1 MFSPYHRM
9 ANCPR
14 LQRTIADLNN
24 SGNVPIQIYN
34 GHKRYHYSLI
44 HKLKSAKKH
53 LENLQNVLENTQVS
67 AVVDNSTD
75 FINEVNMHIDSFF
88 YCCGSAMDILSREI
102 IVYFNITMPA
112 RVYFQTAHQQIN
124 VHRSGDALLPRLTD
138 PTWLNEFKDYRN
150 ALTHEVLIG
159 TNFSIAVNADGG
171 RSQTVIVYPL
181 PDNPRAEIENRTFR
195 NNPNSFEYC
204 RTTFTRLLT
213 LINTIYGDINQRALT
228 NGHLPL

>member
-1 MFSPYHRM
+1 M

-24 SGNVPIQIYN
+24 SGNIPILIYN

-44 HKLKSAKKH
+44 HKLKSANKH

-67 AVVDNSTD
+67 SVVDNSTN

-102 IVYFNITMPA
+102 IVYFNISMPA
-112 RVYFQTAHQQIN
+112 KVYFNTAHQQITA
-124 VHRSGDALLPRLTD
+124 HRAGDNLLPRLTD
-138 PTWLNEFKDYRN
+138 PTWLDEFKDYRN

-159 TNFSIAVNADGG
+159 TNFSIIVNADGG
-171 RSQTVIVYPL
+171 VSQTVIVYPL
-181 PDNPRAEIENRTFR
+181 PDNPRADVDNRTFK

-204 RTTFTRLLT
+204 KTTFTRLLT
-213 LINTIYGDINQRALT
+213 LINTIYGEINQRAT
-228 NGHLPL
+228 ISGQLPL